1 MSLPRPIVVA
11 ALVSL
16 AALAACAGRQPADVA
31 RTDSKVAAATWT
43 AQSTSIPWITPGE
56 RPPLIVL
63 DGAVVAD
70 SLVEARL
77 KAIPIDGV
85 ASIEVLRGEAAVARY
100 GPKAKDGAFL
110 ITTKGATTPAAATPA
125 TTKPAPR

>member
-1 MSLPRPIVVA
+1 MPLSRPTVVA
-11 ALVSL
+11 SLVSC
-16 AALAACAGRQPADVA
+16 AVIAACAGRQPRHAARADPQ
-31 RTDSKVAAATWT
+31 ATAPAWT

-63 DGAVVAD
+63 DGAVIAD

-85 ASIEVLRGEAAVARY
+85 ASIEVLRGEAAVARF
-100 GPKAKDGAFL
+100 GAKAKDGAFL
-110 ITTKGATTPAAATPA
+110 ITTKAA
-125 TTKPAPR
+125 TTKPARR